1 MRDEIDAASA
11 YEQCFVPALFHE
23 WAPRVV
29 TAARLEPGQ
38 RVLDVACGT
47 GVLAREAA
55 SRVGG
60 ADLVA
65 GLDANSGMVT
75 VASRLEPRVR
85 WRTGI
90 AEALPFPDA
99 SFDAVLSQF
108 GLMFFSDRTRA
119 LQEML
124 RVLAP
129 GGRLAVAVWDSV
141 VNIPAYAAEVE
152 LLQRVA
158 GASAADAV
166 RAPFVLGDP
175 KGLAALFAGA
185 GVANIDIRTEVG
197 TARFPSLRAMVEADL
212 RGWLP
217 VLGVLLSEEVIARVL
232 AHAPGMLG
240 KFVAAD
246 GTVQFETRA
255 HIVTGTT

>member
-1 MRDEIDAASA
+1 
-11 YEQCFVPALFHE
+11 
-23 WAPRVV
+23 
-29 TAARLEPGQ
+29 
-38 RVLDVACGT
+38 
-47 GVLAREAA
+47 
-55 SRVGG
+55 
-60 ADLVA
+60 
-65 GLDANSGMVT
+65 
-75 VASRLEPRVR
+75 
-85 WRTGI
+85 
-90 AEALPFPDA
+90 
-99 SFDAVLSQF
+99 
-108 GLMFFSDRTRA
+108 MFFSDRTRA
-119 LQEML
+119 LQEMR

-158 GASAADAV
+158 GAPAADAV
-166 RAPFVLGDP
+166 RAPFILGDP

-185 GVANIDIRTEVG
+185 GVANVGIRTEVG

-240 KFVAAD
+240 GFVAAD

>member
-1 MRDEIDAASA
+1 MFMGGSAPSMPSNATVYLKIEAPFSEI
-11 YEQCFVPALFHE
+11 
-23 WAPRVV
+23 
-29 TAARLEPGQ
+29 EP
-38 RVLDVACGT
+38 
-47 GVLAREAA
+47 
-55 SRVGG
+55 
-60 ADLVA
+60 
-65 GLDANSGMVT
+65 N
-75 VASRLEPRVR
+75 
-85 WRTGI
+85 
-90 AEALPFPDA
+90 
-99 SFDAVLSQF
+99 AVLSQF

-185 GVANIDIRTEVG
+185 GVANVDIRTEVG
-197 TARFPSLRAMVEADL
+197 TAKFPSLRAMVEADL

-217 VLGVLLSEEVIARVL
+217 VLGILLSEEEIARVL

-246 GTVQFETRA
+246 GTVQFERGRVVL
-255 HIVTGTT
+255 VTNDGERLGARSHTN